1 MYIYKGLNQLFLK
14 KKIRKI
20 IMSMGLLAPTCT
32 RKFDQISD
40 GMEANDTKR
49 IGVGILLITTLEV
62 MANDINLG
70 IDVDINQLT
79 KFISEK

>member
-1 MYIYKGLNQLFLK
+1 
-14 KKIRKI
+14 
-20 IMSMGLLAPTCT
+20 
-32 RKFDQISD
+32 
-40 GMEANDTKR
+40 MEENDTKR

-79 KFISEK
+79 KFISDK